1 MGLRAPWGAEQE
13 LWVMTL
19 TLPDRRLLHLAP
31 ILSPCFH
38 RIGPPIGLTVGRALS
53 LWFSLVLDSVHF
65 APPFQESQ
73 NSWRNIA
80 WMSYSWV
87 TWVTL
92 GTCRNKIELLKLHF
106 EERVNKEWFL
116 WTYIQKAVAG
126 YPIGS
131 VASIHASAAKQ
142 IWKWDMACRA
152 GIDDEHW
159 QCSAA
164 VGGHLLGLKLFR
176 P

>member
-1 MGLRAPWGAEQE
+1 MGFFSVEFRQFGSSIPGDSEFLEE
-13 LWVMTL
+13 Y
-19 TLPDRRLLHLAP
+19 RLDVLL
-31 ILSPCFH
+31 L
-38 RIGPPIGLTVGRALS
+38 GYLGYVG
-53 LWFSLVLDSVHF
+53 
-65 APPFQESQ
+65 
-73 NSWRNIA
+73 
-80 WMSYSWV
+80 
-87 TWVTL
+87 
-92 GTCRNKIELLKLHF
+92 
-106 EERVNKEWFL
+106 VNEEWFL

-131 VASIHASAAKQ
+131 VAAIHASAAKQ